1 MDVCVIEGVMGAVM
15 SNVSGNLPGET
26 QGDGDVRLRSRPAL
40 RVHDRSAADSA
51 PPGAGTVDPSA
62 DRMVARIRWMMIIS
76 AFTTAIAIATVVGVI
91 GYRMFASGASAP
103 VGDGIVLLPKGA
115 RIISSSANAGRI
127 VLTLDIGGATEIRT
141 FDIKTLKQ
149 TGRLRFATEP

>member
-1 MDVCVIEGVMGAVM
+1 M

-26 QGDGDVRLRSRPAL
+26 QGDGDVRLRPRPAL
-40 RVHDRSAADSA
+40 RVHDRSAPNGAS
-51 PPGAGTVDPSA
+51 PGAGTADPSA
-62 DRMVARIRWMMIIS
+62 DRMVSRVRWMMIIS

-91 GYRMFASGASAP
+91 GYRIFTAGGSLP

>member
-1 MDVCVIEGVMGAVM
+1 M

-26 QGDGDVRLRSRPAL
+26 QGDGDVRLRPRPAL
-40 RVHDRSAADSA
+40 RVHDRSADGAA
-51 PPGAGTVDPSA
+51 PGANTADPSS
-62 DRMVARIRWMMIIS
+62 DRMVSRVRWMMIIS

-91 GYRMFASGASAP
+91 GYRIFTAGGSLP

>member
-1 MDVCVIEGVMGAVM
+1 M
-15 SNVSGNLPGET
+15 SNVSGNLSGET
-26 QGDGDVRLRSRPAL
+26 QGDGMRSRPAL

-51 PPGAGTVDPSA
+51 PPGAGAADPSA
-62 DRMVARIRWMMIIS
+62 DSMVARVRWMMIIS
-76 AFTTAIAIATVVGVI
+76 ALTTVIAIGTVVGVI
-91 GYRMFASGASAP
+91 GYRIFASGASAP